1 MYPKPTY
8 LCELSIPHLNELPL
22 SLLPPRLA
30 GLFEKWTRLVAVCR
44 RFTDHPSKS
53 KLNSEAVQLNVEPN
67 APVEMFKWLDEKN
80 MNLKPSAI
88 TFGPAKMKVWI
99 LVLMI

>member
-1 MYPKPTY
+1 MVTV
-8 LCELSIPHLNELPL
+8 
-22 SLLPPRLA
+22 
-30 GLFEKWTRLVAVCR
+30 WR

-53 KLNSEAVQLNVEPN
+53 KLSLETIQLNVEPN

-88 TFGPAKMKVWI
+88 TIWPSKDEGVDFVVNDLSPNPALFVSEPPLNAI
-99 LVLMI
+99 RPLSVTTFLPINSI